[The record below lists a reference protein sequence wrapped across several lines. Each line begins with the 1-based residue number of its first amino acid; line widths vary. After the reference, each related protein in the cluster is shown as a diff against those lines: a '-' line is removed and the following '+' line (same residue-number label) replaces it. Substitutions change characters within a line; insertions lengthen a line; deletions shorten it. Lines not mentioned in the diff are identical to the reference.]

1 MSSRFYPSQPPVTAQ
16 GSQAATSAV
25 AQAVEWQTALM
36 ACCFDSAL
44 KTAVLFAETK
54 SELPLSFLIFS
65 FANLLTFLSLFLAKF
80 IAPKFAVVCQV
91 MEKVAVVSAVT
102 AFIICLTIPFH

>member
-1 MSSRFYPSQPPVTAQ
+1 MSSRFYPPQPPVNAQ
-16 GSQAATSAV
+16 GSQAATSNV
-25 AQAVEWQTALM
+25 AQAVEWQTVLM
-36 ACCFDSAL
+36 ASCFDSAL

-102 AFIICLTIPFH
+102 AFIISLTIPFH

>member
-1 MSSRFYPSQPPVTAQ
+1 
-16 GSQAATSAV
+16 
-25 AQAVEWQTALM
+25 M

-102 AFIICLTIPFH
+102 AFIITIAIPFPQSLKCITWALYAISLLILLISKYYF